1 MPAVEEE
8 NKKASVHSSGFR
20 TFLTSAM
27 GVCLFLFAWATS
39 TKIYRFVWASLAG
52 YDVGLGTDHLVTY
65 QTTTQQLLDPSWVA
79 ILMALMQ
86 KAQTEIATV
95 LDHYNNDH
103 PACHPQDVTCVTTGR
118 SDHY

>member
-79 ILMALMQ
+79 DSLNMLCNTNPHGTDA
-86 KAQTEIATV
+86 KGTNG
-95 LDHYNNDH
+95 DSY
-103 PACHPQDVTCVTTGR
+103 CVGPL
-118 SDHY
+118 

>member
-52 YDVGLGTDHLVTY
+52 YDVGLGTDHLSDNNTTIARSIMGRRLSEY
-65 QTTTQQLLDPSWVA
+65 AMTFQTLSSLGYTPPYGPIQT
-79 ILMALMQ
+79 LMVQ
-86 KAQTEIATV
+86 FR
-95 LDHYNNDH
+95 H
-103 PACHPQDVTCVTTGR
+103 
-118 SDHY
+118 